1 MCRNSYLSQ
10 IDQLVQYQ
18 TLFFLL
24 WFPIFIALKEPQ
36 VVSKRRAFE
45 RTLLE
50 TFRKHISIWAALSG
64 IILGNDSVPMETET
78 IKNYYMLVTLHESS
92 EVSFPLIGT
101 TDFHVKAENERFTA
115 AGSSCRQ
122 NVQFENFTS
131 LLFILFFDYFKLTC
145 VLQV

>member
-1 MCRNSYLSQ
+1 
-10 IDQLVQYQ
+10 
-18 TLFFLL
+18 
-24 WFPIFIALKEPQ
+24 
-36 VVSKRRAFE
+36 
-45 RTLLE
+45 
-50 TFRKHISIWAALSG
+50 
-64 IILGNDSVPMETET
+64 METET

-131 LLFILFFDYFKLTC
+131 LFRRLLQINVRPSSVARLFFRI
-145 VLQV
+145 